1 VSEGPDRLQPRE
13 KDSGKGARCGAFAR
27 VARAALLVALPL
39 IVTAALLYM
48 HHVLLLDMAG
58 AWPTIPGG

>member
-1 VSEGPDRLQPRE
+1 VNERPDRLQSRE
-13 KDSGKGARCGAFAR
+13 EDPGKGGARCGAFAR

-39 IVTAALLYM
+39 IVTAVLLYM

-58 AWPTIPGG
+58 SWPN